1 MSDILPKKVTAI
13 SFEFVDE
20 GNHFVVCTSHGFR
33 LHESSSCKIKVSTDS
48 IPGGLSFCQP
58 YLNSNIFFIVGSG
71 QNQDFPTN
79 KLCLWDDMKQTV
91 VADIQFFEPIAE
103 L

>member
-1 MSDILPKKVTAI
+1 
-13 SFEFVDE
+13 
-20 GNHFVVCTSHGFR
+20 
-33 LHESSSCKIKVSTDS
+33 
-48 IPGGLSFCQP
+48 
-58 YLNSNIFFIVGSG
+58 VGSG

-79 KLCLWDDMKQTV
+79 KLCLWDDMKQAV

>member
-1 MSDILPKKVTAI
+1 MSDILAKKITAN

-33 LHESSSCKIKVSTDS
+33 LHESISCKLKVNTES

-58 YLNSNIFFIVGSG
+58 YLSSNIFFIVGSG
-71 QNQDFPTN
+71 QN
-79 KLCLWDDMKQTV
+79 
-91 VADIQFFEPIAE
+91 
-103 L
+103 